1 MTVSSGTAA
10 DGATRPR
17 GARGRIRRMTGPV
30 ALVGSGE
37 YTSAMLEVD
46 RLLLEGRPP
55 RYVQIPT
62 AAAPEGEAV
71 LDRWMGMGVAH
82 AESLGVRPVP
92 IVVRNRDD
100 AADPELVKQL
110 EGAGLIYFSG
120 GNPAFLTETFRDTPM
135 WTAIVEAWREGA
147 ALGGCSAGAMAFSGW
162 VPSVR
167 RPFGVG
173 GPGLGLFPGIC
184 VLPHF
189 DRYFGRLP
197 GVALKGLVRTAEGIT
212 TVGVDEDTA
221 LVGGPEEFT
230 VMGKASAWVF
240 QGSKRVQLRTGE
252 TLRL

>member
-1 MTVSSGTAA
+1 
-10 DGATRPR
+10 
-17 GARGRIRRMTGPV
+17 MTGPV

-37 YTSAMLEVD
+37 YTAAMLEVD

-55 RYVQIPT
+55 RFVQIPT
-62 AAAPEGEAV
+62 AAAPEGQAT
-71 LDRWMGMGVAH
+71 LDKWIGMGVEH
-82 AESLGVRPVP
+82 AQSLGAQPIPV
-92 IVVRNRDD
+92 VVRNRED
-100 AADPELVKQL
+100 AADPELIKQL

-120 GNPAFLTETFRDTPM
+120 GDPGFLTETFRDTPM
-135 WTAIVEAWREGA
+135 WTAIVEAWRDGV

-167 RPFGVG
+167 RPFGAG
-173 GPGLGLFPGIC
+173 GEGLGLLPKIC

-197 GVALKGLVRTAEGIT
+197 GLALKGLVRSGEGIT
-212 TVGVDEDTA
+212 MVGVDEDTA

-230 VMGKASAWVF
+230 VMGRSSAWMF
-240 QGSKRVQLRTGE
+240 EGAKRVRVGTGE